1 MIPASR
7 PAIPSGTAKPISAP
21 APSPAAPHRSI
32 VATSV
37 RPAPAGGGRD
47 GSVMLLVLVLHAGCS
62 DRRRNQA
69 APAWSPRRGGTLS
82 EQRTCTLLGGGCATA
97 RGCRAACRGCRASR
111 RWRLRERSRT
121 PRCPEQHRGRGLLA
135 IASRQNSDRVV
146 TARGAA
152 GRAAAGLP
160 SGDR

>member
-69 APAWSPRRGGTLS
+69 APAWSPP
-82 EQRTCTLLGGGCATA
+82 
-97 RGCRAACRGCRASR
+97 SR
-111 RWRLRERSRT
+111 RNLIRAGDLPATWWRLRG
-121 PRCPEQHRGRGLLA
+121 PRVSVVQPAR
-135 IASRQNSDRVV
+135 DR
-146 TARGAA
+146 
-152 GRAAAGLP
+152 
-160 SGDR
+160 